1 MNTTICLECSKER
14 KKMKIG
20 QPLRV
25 IEAVP
30 VPATE
35 PSITPEVETPE
46 KETVEEN
53 V

>member
-1 MNTTICLECSKER
+1 
-14 KKMKIG
+14 MKIG

-30 VPATE
+30 VPVTE
-35 PSITPEVETPE
+35 PSIAPEVETPE

>member
-1 MNTTICLECSKER
+1 MNTTICLECGKER

-30 VPATE
+30 VPVTE
-35 PSITPEVETPE
+35 PSIAPEVEKPE

>member
-1 MNTTICLECSKER
+1 VNITICLECSKER

-35 PSITPEVETPE
+35 PSIIPEVETPE